1 MKPSGLNN
9 ILAICCVE
17 FFCLATI
24 TAAAQET
31 GVFMKNPA
39 DSRIMSLAG
48 AGVVS
53 LDDVSVLDNAALD
66 RKSVV

>member
-1 MKPSGLNN
+1 MKPSGLNI
-9 ILAICCVE
+9 ILAICCME

-39 DSRIMSLAG
+39 DSKTMSLAG
-48 AGVVS
+48 AGGGIT
-53 LDDVSVLDNAALD
+53 
-66 RKSVV
+66 R